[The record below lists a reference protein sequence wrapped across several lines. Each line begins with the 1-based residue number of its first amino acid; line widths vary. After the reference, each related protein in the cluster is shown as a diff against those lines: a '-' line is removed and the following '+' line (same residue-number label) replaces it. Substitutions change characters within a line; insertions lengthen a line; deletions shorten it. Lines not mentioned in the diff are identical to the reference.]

1 MRFHARLQS
10 TFLQRR
16 RINPS
21 YSLRSLARGLATNH
35 ATLSQILRGER
46 RVTAKTIRRI
56 GPRLG
61 LRPGDVDVC
70 CSLEHEAAI
79 LGVVE
84 HPRFRADSRWLSI
97 TLNIPLDD
105 VNRALQS
112 LLRKRL
118 LAMTSAGRWHSLA
131 RT

>member
-10 TFLQRR
+10 MLLQRR
-16 RINPS
+16 RVNPN
-21 YSLRSLARGLATNH
+21 YSLRSLARGLAADH

-46 RVTAKTIRRI
+46 RVTAKTIRRL

-61 LRPGDVDVC
+61 LHPGEIDAC

-79 LGVVE
+79 LGVIS
-84 HPRFRADSRWLSI
+84 HPRFRADSRWLAI
-97 TLNIPLDD
+97 TLNIPVDD
-105 VNRALQS
+105 VNLALQS

-118 LAMTSAGRWHSLA
+118 LAMTSAGRWQTSPEA
-131 RT
+131 